1 MGGGWFNLVAR
12 LRLFQ
17 PGLARVGAGAEL
29 GNIKDIWESRKQA
42 GAEPCQAQ
50 LKLGLGLILL

>member
-29 GNIKDIWESRKQA
+29 GNIEGIPLR
-42 GAEPCQAQ
+42 
-50 LKLGLGLILL
+50 LISGISHSSYSYISGIR